1 MNTQGGQ
8 MIVRATE
15 VHKSFADAHVLRGVS
30 LEVDKG
36 QVVVLIGASGSGKST
51 LLRIIASL
59 EPADRGQLEVC
70 GVPIERGRPAGP
82 LNGRVGMV
90 FQQFNLFPHLTA
102 LRNVTL
108 ALTRVKKMGRREADE
123 RGHQALRTVGLEQRA
138 SAYPRQL
145 SGGQQQRIAIARALA
160 MEPEVM
166 LFDEA
171 TSALDPEL
179 VGEVT
184 GVMRDLADGGMT
196 MMVVTHEMGFAR
208 NAADEVLFMNDGQIL
223 EQGPPEEI
231 FTEPREAR
239 TRQFLQ
245 QVLNA

>member
-1 MNTQGGQ
+1 
-8 MIVRATE
+8 MIVQATD
-15 VHKSFADAHVLRGVS
+15 VHKSFANVEVLRGVT
-30 LEVDKG
+30 LRVDKG

-59 EPADRGQLEVC
+59 ESADQGRVEVC
-70 GVPIERGRPAGP
+70 GIPIERGRPAGP

-108 ALTRVKKMGRREADE
+108 ALVRVKKIRQQDAEQIGMES
-123 RGHQALRTVGLEQRA
+123 LRKVGLGDRG

-145 SGGQQQRIAIARALA
+145 SGGQQQRVAIARALA

-184 GVMRDLADGGMT
+184 AVMRDLADQGMT
-196 MMVVTHEMGFAR
+196 MMIVTHEMGFAR
-208 NAADEVLFMNDGQIL
+208 NAADEVLFMHQGRIL
-223 EQGPPEEI
+223 EQGPPQQL

-245 QVLNA
+245 QVLNP